1 MDIAITLIK
10 MIGGLVLLIYGMS
23 ILSTNLKKL
32 AGEKLKSILKKATGN
47 IFKGILTGIQQL

>member
-10 MIGGLVLLIYGMS
+10 MVGGLVLLIYGMS

-32 AGEKLKSILKKATGN
+32 AGEKLKSILKKATRKY
-47 IFKGILTGIQQL
+47 F